1 MNTYKVDVAYQQDE
15 SVCAAASFLL
25 NWPSSTSAFLAAS
38 AKAAQPG
45 SHGQLHL
52 SAFTEWLSAF
62 ALGLQANSSGS
73 LRLNLRPTVQGFDV
87 QYSVMTRHEQVVIPL
102 EADNPGFI
110 TGALSWF
117 ADHRPQILLHV
128 ADGLFWIEGE
138 K

>member
-15 SVCAAASFLL
+15 SVCAAGSFIP

-45 SHGQLHL
+45 SRGQLHL

-62 ALGLQANSSGS
+62 ALGLPASSSAS
-73 LRLNLRPTVQGFDV
+73 LRLNLCSTVQGIDV
-87 QYSVMTRHEQVVIPL
+87 QYSVMARDEQVEIPL

-117 ADHRPQILLHV
+117 AEHRPDILLHV